1 MRKKYLSAL
10 LFGALLLA
18 SAGTFTSCKDY
29 DDDIKNL
36 QEQINTVKTSLD
48 ELTTKVNNL
57 GAGVTDFKYENG
69 QLVIVTDKGTNFTV
83 DMPECEGIVK
93 LEIKDGV
100 LYADGVAIGNVAGDG
115 GSVVEVKD
123 GVIYIDGK
131 AAGELGNKV
140 AVKDNG
146 DGTYTLTVD
155 DQTYVLPKAVAGDV
169 NVVVLNYATAGS
181 NYNYFTE
188 IEQQNNNDLK
198 EVVESWGTWYKD
210 AVADFGIAWGSSAN
224 AVAWTGPKGAVTAGQ
239 LLVGQISRMSINVTP
254 ANTQLDAMKLQLVD
268 TKGEVAPV
276 VITAT
281 PQNTGIAGNTG
292 TRATDAQG
300 YWDLY
305 IAMDETVTAAN
316 IGTAFAVSIDG
327 TNLASSM
334 ANKQYA
340 LSCDGQLLTN
350 YYNIVVDTDE
360 KATKEATS
368 LKAYADTK
376 VYVNGE
382 NLEYIQPL
390 NSPIKLEYRAS
401 EAYDY
406 KFTIAERDVNDAE
419 EWGVKLENNVLTAS
433 NNAANKTVH
442 LNLSVLGVDGKV
454 YSYEEEIAVEFGS
467 VSTSAEELGVTNYK
481 VDANSKKAV
490 VINLGE
496 TFSGLTAAQ
505 ATSLLEGGA
514 NWTLVDNPKEPED
527 QNRFIVDKSVLNSN
541 ITYYQDEACTQVVKF
556 NDSSDNIKKI
566 KYAKIDVKTINPLA
580 KPGNYTLR
588 LVLSNKEGEV
598 KKVLAPVTITL
609 PTFDELFAK
618 SAAWTDGVATIR
630 LNANGVGDF
639 LTLYKN
645 GTNLK
650 DYALNVKFNT
660 FKVDGVDKEVVDGSK
675 ETINEADTEFT
686 ITKDVI
692 DNNAHTLR
700 SVSVNN
706 VEYKIHGVDGFVV
719 KSGSFTVNFLTALDG
734 AKLTYYVNGKEAQMT
749 VNGTKGT
756 IRAYGSDDNGI
767 QGVAIVTST
776 KAALNGT
783 VNKVQ
788 LTETNWESS
797 FDAKAGNTAVA
808 TVKDGALTID
818 NLASSASGN
827 YTTEMT
833 LTYVGIVSVGGN
845 TVNSA
850 VKATVNVNN

>member
-169 NVVVLNYATAGS
+169 KISVGYETGYYYS
-181 NYNYFTE
+181 YFTE
-188 IEQQNNNDLK
+188 IEKVGICTETDG
-198 EVVESWGTWYKD
+198 VD
-210 AVADFGIAWGSSAN
+210 DVAKYGIAWGSAAN
-224 AVAWTGPKGAVTAGQ
+224 AVAWTGPKGAVAAGQ
-239 LLVGQISRMSINVTP
+239 FLVGQINTIPVSVMP

-268 TKGEVAPV
+268 TEGKVAPV

-281 PQNTGIAGNTG
+281 PKGFGTAGNTG
-292 TRATDAQG
+292 SRATDALGQ
-300 YWDLY
+300 WDLS

-316 IGTAFAVSIDG
+316 MGTAFAVSVNG

-340 LSCDGQLLTN
+340 LSCDGQVLSS
-350 YYNIVVDTDE
+350 YYQIVVDTDE
-360 KATKEATS
+360 KATSEATS
-368 LKAYADTK
+368 LKAYAGTK
-376 VYVNGE
+376 VYVNGKT
-382 NLEYIQPL
+382 LGYAQPL
-390 NSPIKLEYRAS
+390 NSSIKLEYRAS

-419 EWGVKLENNVLTAS
+419 KWGVKLENNVLTAS
-433 NNAANKTVH
+433 NSAANQTVH
-442 LNLSVLGVDGKV
+442 LNLSVLGVDGNV
-454 YSYEEEIAVEFGS
+454 YSYEEEIPVAFGT

-496 TFSGLTAAQ
+496 TFSGLTAAE
-505 ATSLLEGGA
+505 ATSYRMSDSWE
-514 NWTLVDNPKEPED
+514 LVDDPKETED
-527 QNRFIVDKSVLNSN
+527 QNRFIVDKAKLNSTY
-541 ITYYQDEACTQVVKF
+541 ITYYQDEACTQQVGF
-556 NDSSDNIKKI
+556 NDGIDNIKKI
-566 KYAKIDVKTINPLA
+566 KYAKIDVKNAGINTLA
-580 KPGNYTLR
+580 KPGDYTLK
-588 LVLSNKEGEV
+588 LVLSNVNGEV

-630 LNANGVGDF
+630 LNANGEGDF

-675 ETINEADTEFT
+675 ETINEADTKFT

-788 LTETNWESS
+788 LTETNWKSS

-808 TVKDGALTID
+808 TVKNGALTID

-833 LTYVGIVSVGGN
+833 LTYVGIVSVDGS

>member
-100 LYADGVAIGNVAGDG
+100 LYADGVAVGNVAGDG

-155 DQTYVLPKAVAGDV
+155 DETYVLPKAVAGNVKV
-169 NVVVLNYATAGS
+169 NVFCLNGY
-181 NYNYFTE
+181 YNTYFTE
-188 IEQQNNNDLK
+188 IEQQNN
-198 EVVESWGTWYKD
+198 WGGD
-210 AVADFGIAWGSSAN
+210 QGVDDVAKYGIAWGSAAN

-239 LLVGQISRMSINVTP
+239 FLVGQISKMMVQVTP
-254 ANTQLDAMKLQLVD
+254 RTTQLDAMKLQLVD
-268 TKGEVAPV
+268 TKGEAAPV
-276 VITAT
+276 VITAV
-281 PQNTGIAGNTG
+281 PVNTGVADNTG
-292 TRATDAQG
+292 SRATDANGQW
-300 YWDLY
+300 YLY

-316 IGTAFAVSIDG
+316 MGTAFAVSVDG
-327 TNLASSM
+327 TNLAASM
-334 ANKQYA
+334 ANKKYA
-340 LSCDGQLLTN
+340 LSCDGEILSS
-350 YYNIVVDTDE
+350 YYDIVVDTDE

-368 LKAYADTK
+368 LKAYESSK
-376 VYVNGE
+376 VYVRDNAYAAD
-382 NLEYIQPL
+382 NAQPL
-390 NSPIKLEYRAS
+390 NSSIKLEYRAS

-406 KFTIAERDVNDAE
+406 KFTIAEKDVNDAE
-419 EWGVKLENNVLTAS
+419 KWGVKLENNVLTAS
-433 NNAANKTVH
+433 DNAANQTVH
-442 LNLSVLGVDGKV
+442 LNLSVLGVDGNV
-454 YSYEEEIAVEFGS
+454 YSYEEEIAVKFGT

-505 ATSLLEGGA
+505 ATSLLKGGA
-514 NWTLVDNPKEPED
+514 NWTLVDDPKEPED
-527 QNRFIVDKSVLNSN
+527 QNRFIVDKSALNSN
-541 ITYYQDEACTQVVKF
+541 ITYYQDEACTQAVTF
-556 NDSSDNIKKI
+556 NDSYDNIKKI
-566 KYAKIDVKTINPLA
+566 KYAKIDVKNADINTLA
-580 KPGNYTLR
+580 KPGDYTLK
-588 LVLSNKEGEV
+588 LVLSNANGEV

-630 LNANGVGDF
+630 LNANGEGDF

-660 FKVDGVDKEVVDGSK
+660 FKVDGVDKEVVAGSK

-734 AKLTYYVNGKEAQMT
+734 AKLTYYVNGKETQMT
-749 VNGTKGT
+749 VNGTKGV

>member
-100 LYADGVAIGNVAGDG
+100 LYADGVAVGNVAGDG

-155 DQTYVLPKAVAGDV
+155 DETYVLPKAVAGDV
-169 NVVVLNYATAGS
+169 SAYVSYSAGG
-181 NYNYFTE
+181 YNNCYFTE
-188 IEQQNNNDLK
+188 IEQQQNKDK
-198 EVVESWGTWYKD
+198 KVMTESWGTWYD
-210 AVADFGIAWGSSAN
+210 DVVADFGIAWGSSAN

-239 LLVGQISRMSINVTP
+239 LLVGQISRMSIKVTP

-316 IGTAFAVSIDG
+316 IGTAFAVSTDG

-360 KATKEATS
+360 KATPDATS
-368 LKAYADTK
+368 LKNFDANK
-376 VYVNGE
+376 VYISGTS
-382 NLEYIQPL
+382 L
-390 NSPIKLEYRAS
+390 NTPIKLEYRAS

-406 KFTIAERDVNDAE
+406 KFTIAEKDVNDAE
-419 EWGVKLENNVLTAS
+419 KWGVKLENNVLTAS
-433 NNAANKTVH
+433 NNAASQTVH

-454 YSYEEEIAVEFGS
+454 YSYEEEISVEFGK

-505 ATSLLEGGA
+505 ATSLLKGGA
-514 NWTLVDNPKEPED
+514 NWTLVDDPKEPED
-527 QNRFIVDKSVLNSN
+527 QNRFIVDKSALNSN
-541 ITYYQDEACTQVVKF
+541 ITYYQDEACTQAVTF
-556 NDSSDNIKKI
+556 NDSYDNIKKI
-566 KYAKIDVKTINPLA
+566 KYAKIDVKNADINTLA
-580 KPGNYTLR
+580 KPGDYTLK
-588 LVLSNKEGEV
+588 LVLSNANGEV

-675 ETINEADTEFT
+675 ETINEADTKFT

-756 IRAYGSDDNGI
+756 IRAYGSDNNGI

-833 LTYVGIVSVGGN
+833 LTYVGIVSVDGS